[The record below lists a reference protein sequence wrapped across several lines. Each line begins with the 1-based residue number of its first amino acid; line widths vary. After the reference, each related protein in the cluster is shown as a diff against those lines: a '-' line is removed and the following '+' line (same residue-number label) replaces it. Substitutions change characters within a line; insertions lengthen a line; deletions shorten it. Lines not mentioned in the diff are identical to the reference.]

1 MIEIKSL
8 KFSYEEKCVF
18 NEFNL
23 TIKEG
28 EFIAILG
35 HNGSGKSTLAKL
47 LVGLETPDDGEIWID
62 GVRVYNETIDTIR
75 KKISIVFQNPD
86 NQFVGATVIDDIAF
100 GLENR
105 QVPREEMIK
114 SVAKYVEQMGLAG
127 LENTAPYDLSGGQKQ
142 RTAIAG
148 ALAVGAEILI
158 LDEAT
163 SMLDPSGR
171 ADIMTLVR
179 ELTQDEKRT
188 IIMITHHL
196 DEAVYADRLVVLNN
210 GEIIKSGLP
219 LDIFDNHE
227 ELEAVGLD
235 VPFAVKASK
244 QLYRQSIISKICVT
258 NEELIRELCI

>member
-1 MIEIKSL
+1 MIQIKNL
-8 KFSYEEKCVF
+8 KFGYEEKAVF
-18 NEFNL
+18 DGLNL

-28 EFIAILG
+28 EFLAILG
-35 HNGSGKSTLAKL
+35 HNGSGKSTLSKL

-62 GVRVYNETIDTIR
+62 GMRSSEETIDEIR
-75 KKISIVFQNPD
+75 KKVSIVFQNPD
-86 NQFVGATVIDDIAF
+86 NQFVGSTVADDIAF

-105 QVPREEMIK
+105 QVPRGEMIEL
-114 SVAKYVEQMGLAG
+114 VAKYMKQIGLTG
-127 LENTAPYDLSGGQKQ
+127 LEDAAPHDLSGGQKQ

-163 SMLDPSGR
+163 SMLDPEGR
-171 ADIMTLVR
+171 ADIMKLVR
-179 ELTQDEKRT
+179 ELAEHAQRT

-196 DEAVYADRLVVLNN
+196 DEAVYADRLVVLNG
-210 GEIIKSGLP
+210 GEIIKSGPP
-219 LDIFDNHE
+219 LCVFDDIE

-244 QLYRQSIISKICVT
+244 QLCGQSIIKKICVT
-258 NEELIRELCI
+258 NEELIEELCI